1 MPPVA
6 LLQPPVTVI
15 SHTGGEAG
23 GKGGEGGDDGG
34 GGGDDGDG
42 TAPPPQAQH
51 MVLEEKSVSSSWPQK
66 KGFVYS
72 EQPLDHL
79 SVAAPS
85 RSVHPDSDRARMP
98 SASVLNTFGA
108 MGSADFRGGESRT
121 CPIDGTTSTMRAPP
135 WSDRSPNVLAAKVAG
150 SRGGLEG
157 GIRTARST
165 GNHCGG
171 HATPR
176 TGSCVFELRGKVAA
190 GLGC

>member
-15 SHTGGEAG
+15 SHTGGDAG
-23 GKGGEGGDDGG
+23 GKGGEGGDGGG

-121 CPIDGTTSTMRAPP
+121 CPIDGTTSTMP
-135 WSDRSPNVLAAKVAG
+135 WSDRSPSVLAAWVAG
-150 SRGGLEG
+150 SRGDLGG

-176 TGSCVFELRGKVAA
+176 TGSCVFELRGKAAA

>member
-6 LLQPPVTVI
+6 LLQPPETAI

-23 GKGGEGGDDGG
+23 GKDGEGGDDGG
-34 GGGDDGDG
+34 GGGDDSDG
-42 TAPPPQAQH
+42 AAPPPQAQH

-108 MGSADFRGGESRT
+108 MGSADFRGGGSRT
-121 CPIDGTTSTMRAPP
+121 CPIDGTTSTMP
-135 WSDRSPNVLAAKVAG
+135 WSDRSPSVLAAWVAG
-150 SRGGLEG
+150 SRGGLGG
-157 GIRTARST
+157 GIWTARST

-176 TGSCVFELRGKVAA
+176 MGSSVFELRGKDAD